1 MFELKTIN
9 RFNDL
14 EASEK
19 EGKEIIRKPGEVF
32 TVDDIGRARTLAGEN
47 PRRIK
52 YAEIVRGIKQC
63 PTTDTKEKIVIYQNY
78 LYVIGGIETFLF
90 NLVKNFRDKDI
101 TIVCDKIEM
110 PQLVNLSK
118 YANVMIDDHKVIECD
133 VLILGNYNCETIL
146 SRAKA
151 KKVYQMIHAD
161 WRGIMQ
167 IPAWSNFKWTK
178 HNKID
183 DIICVSNAAAEGLKE
198 TMGYDSKVIYNILD
212 NNYKEDEGLTFIT
225 LSRATPEK
233 GIFRIVNMAKAFR
246 DAGKTFT
253 WFLCCT
259 LDQVTDRKIKEA
271 IKSMPELIVIPP
283 DVKNK
288 MLIKNCDYLVQLSD
302 TESFCYSAYE
312 ALQREVPVILTRFP
326 EAYNIVDEGENGYLV
341 NMDLSDLDIDK
352 IFNKIPPAKYY
363 VDRCNLDDWEKVF
376 KGEF

>member
-1 MFELKTIN
+1 MFELKAIN

-19 EGKEIIRKPGEVF
+19 EGKEVIRKPGDVF
-32 TVDDIGRARTLAGEN
+32 TVDNIERVRLLAGEN
-47 PRRIK
+47 PRKIK
-52 YAEIVRGIKQC
+52 YAKIIKGIKQC
-63 PTTDTKEKIVIYQNY
+63 PTTDTNEKIVIYQNY
-78 LYVIGGIETFLF
+78 LYFIGGIETFLF
-90 NLVKNFRDKDI
+90 NLVKNFRHKDI
-101 TIVCDKIEM
+101 TIICENIEY

-118 YANVMIDDHKVIECD
+118 YANVMIDDHTKIECD
-133 VLILGNYNCETIL
+133 VLILGNYNCDTVL
-146 SRAKA
+146 SRASA

-161 WRGIMQ
+161 WRGIKQ
-167 IPAWSNFKWTK
+167 IPAWSNFTWKK
-178 HNKID
+178 HGRID
-183 DIICVSNAAAEGLKE
+183 EIICVSENSAQGLKE

-225 LSRATPEK
+225 LSRATAEK
-233 GIFRIVNMAKAFR
+233 GIFRIVEMAKRFR
-246 DAGKTFT
+246 EAGKTFT

-259 LDQVTDRKIKEA
+259 LNQVTDRKVLDA
-271 IKSMPELIVIPP
+271 IKSMPELVIVPA

-326 EAYNIVDEGENGYLV
+326 EAYNIVDEGQNGYLV
-341 NMDLSDLDIDK
+341 EMDLSDLDVEK
-352 IFNKIPPAKYY
+352 IFNEVPPAKYY
-363 VDRCNLDDWEKVF
+363 IDRCNVEDWEKVF